1 MPMWPTADSPALDRV
16 VAAHREATGVEA
28 THAADA
34 PATWLLMG
42 EHVDYAGGV
51 VLVGQAA
58 QRVAVAFS
66 PRQDDLIRVTRH
78 VPGADADTDE
88 ISTGA
93 IAERAAGQQSGI
105 DARGRT
111 TTPPAPEG
119 GLAARLAGIVWTMI
133 HRQLLSRDT
142 AGLDVTVVDDIPAGA
157 GLGANASLEAAFA
170 LALQGDAEDI
180 DDAPMRARLAEVCAQ
195 AAEMFSEVPPLR
207 ARHTTA
213 LRGVADAVSVIDYA
227 DGSVTH
233 APHPLSAG
241 VSFVAVAVPG
251 HEVDEADLIRERRE
265 FLDNA
270 CHAFGAESLRLLP
283 DAPQRVLEWLRAV
296 HKVHGTENQPTAD
309 QAAGWLSFHEAETRR
324 AQQLGRA
331 LRSRRI
337 EDVWPL
343 LAESEVALTGQYGLT
358 GATELVQLC
367 NARGALGARAASAG
381 TSAAVIAGVDKRHT
395 DNFTADLSAD
405 GLLVVELGVGGVAT
419 LRR

>member
-66 PRQDDLIRVTRH
+66 PARMT
-78 VPGADADTDE
+78 
-88 ISTGA
+88 S
-93 IAERAAGQQSGI
+93 SGS
-105 DARGRT
+105 RGTSPGRT
-111 TTPPAPEG
+111 PTPMRSAPGRSRSGRPASSRESTPAGAPPLPAPEG

-180 DDAPMRARLAEVCAQ
+180 DDALMRARLAEVCAQ
-195 AAEMFSEVPPLR
+195 SAEMFSEVPPLR

-241 VSFVAVAVPG
+241 VSFC
-251 HEVDEADLIRERRE
+251 R
-265 FLDNA
+265 
-270 CHAFGAESLRLLP
+270 
-283 DAPQRVLEWLRAV
+283 
-296 HKVHGTENQPTAD
+296 
-309 QAAGWLSFHEAETRR
+309 
-324 AQQLGRA
+324 GR
-331 LRSRRI
+331 RSR
-337 EDVWPL
+337 P
-343 LAESEVALTGQYGLT
+343 
-358 GATELVQLC
+358 
-367 NARGALGARAASAG
+367 
-381 TSAAVIAGVDKRHT
+381 
-395 DNFTADLSAD
+395 
-405 GLLVVELGVGGVAT
+405 
-419 LRR
+419 

>member
-195 AAEMFSEVPPLR
+195 SAEMFSEVPPLR

-337 EDVWPL
+337 EDIWPL

-358 GATELVQLC
+358 GTTELVQLC

>member
-283 DAPQRVLEWLRAV
+283 DALQRVLEWLRAV

>member
-142 AGLDVTVVDDIPAGA
+142 AGLDVTVVDDIPPVEGGA
-157 GLGANASLEAAFA
+157 A
-170 LALQGDAEDI
+170 
-180 DDAPMRARLAEVCAQ
+180 
-195 AAEMFSEVPPLR
+195 
-207 ARHTTA
+207 
-213 LRGVADAVSVIDYA
+213 A
-227 DGSVTH
+227 DGPVVDHGRVLRYCHCFCRREGQSPYLTFENIGFSG
-233 APHPLSAG
+233 ASASGSPHDDVICSSWSLPMQYLGYRYTKPSAG
-241 VSFVAVAVPG
+241 
-251 HEVDEADLIRERRE
+251 
-265 FLDNA
+265 
-270 CHAFGAESLRLLP
+270 
-283 DAPQRVLEWLRAV
+283 
-296 HKVHGTENQPTAD
+296 
-309 QAAGWLSFHEAETRR
+309 
-324 AQQLGRA
+324 
-331 LRSRRI
+331 
-337 EDVWPL
+337 
-343 LAESEVALTGQYGLT
+343 
-358 GATELVQLC
+358 
-367 NARGALGARAASAG
+367 
-381 TSAAVIAGVDKRHT
+381 
-395 DNFTADLSAD
+395 
-405 GLLVVELGVGGVAT
+405 
-419 LRR
+419 